1 MSLGFEFKPKPS
13 NPQTPKYPNIQI
25 SKYPNI
31 QIIRP
36 KMKPKFSV
44 FKNIYEINKI
54 NKINY
59 FIILKQTKNEIKREL
74 YEADLG
80 F

>member
-1 MSLGFEFKPKPS
+1 
-13 NPQTPKYPNIQI
+13 
-25 SKYPNI
+25 
-31 QIIRP
+31 
-36 KMKPKFSV
+36 MKPKFSV
-44 FKNIYEINKI
+44 FKNIYEI

>member
-1 MSLGFEFKPKPS
+1 
-13 NPQTPKYPNIQI
+13 
-25 SKYPNI
+25 
-31 QIIRP
+31 
-36 KMKPKFSV
+36 MKPKFSV